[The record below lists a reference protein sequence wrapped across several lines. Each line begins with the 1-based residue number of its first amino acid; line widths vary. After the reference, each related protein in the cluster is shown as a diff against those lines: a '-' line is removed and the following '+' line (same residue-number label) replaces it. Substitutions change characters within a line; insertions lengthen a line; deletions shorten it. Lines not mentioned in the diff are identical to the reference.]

1 MTPFLRQPVSEPKCR
16 SAEISAIP
24 MNPHPNKL
32 STKKDLENYPHK
44 EGLIIK
50 QKSIDDVSE
59 EMTNRLTSLGAQ
71 G

>member
-1 MTPFLRQPVSEPKCR
+1 
-16 SAEISAIP
+16 